1 MAASVKTVTMERTFK
16 RSFSSL
22 DSIFGFVTKVVSN
35 EGANERTDFC
45 VKLAVEELF
54 TNMVKYNSKSASDIT
69 IRAASQGGTLV
80 VELIDSDVDP
90 FDPANADEAGIDEP
104 LEQRRIGGL
113 GLRLVRSV
121 VDRISYEY
129 KDRKMTVTVVKQL
142 ER

>member
-1 MAASVKTVTMERTFK
+1 MEKAFK
-16 RSFSSL
+16 RDFA
-22 DSIFGFVTKVVSN
+22 SIDPIFLFITQIVSK

-54 TNMVKYNSKSASDIT
+54 TNMVKYNRKGTGDIV
-69 IRAASQGGTLV
+69 IRAANDKGALV
-80 VELIDSDVDP
+80 VELIDSDVDR
-90 FDPANADEAGIDEP
+90 FDPATADEAGIDEV
-104 LEQRRIGGL
+104 LEDRRIGGL

-121 VDRISYEY
+121 VDRITYEY